1 MKFTLIT
8 TVRNEGPYLWEWVAY
23 HRMIGF
29 DDIIVFQ
36 NDSNDGTDQI
46 LRLMQSH
53 GLVRYIYNRAEA
65 GKHQV
70 RAYFR
75 ATRQAEYTSA
85 DYVMALDLDEFLMIH
100 AGGGALSDF
109 MAAVP
114 AFDCAYINWRIFGS
128 SNHATIPR
136 GLVSET
142 FLMGEYAHKVISR
155 HSAFKSLFR
164 RDRFTR
170 PGIHKP
176 FLRNAAKA
184 ASPVCI
190 NGSGLGVDAFDLRN
204 FQSKDPLQMRH
215 AQVNHYMVRDAASFV
230 LKSARGSAHQTERQ
244 IREKYWLMR
253 NINQQLDTRLAQ
265 RGDET
270 RRVMHQL
277 DDLTEGQLSQL
288 TGASH
293 RFHRKAFRKLIQ
305 SEHYKQLYDFCV
317 QNLAGHDRP
326 RQAMTTAFAAPM
338 PRQHDAS

>member
-1 MKFTLIT
+1 MKFTLVT

-29 DDIIVFQ
+29 HDIIVFQ

-46 LRLMQSH
+46 LRLLQSH

-70 RAYFR
+70 TAYFR
-75 ATRQAEYTSA
+75 AARQAEYKAA
-85 DYVMALDLDEFLMIH
+85 DYVMALDLDEFLLIH
-100 AGGGALSDF
+100 AGDGTLDDF

-114 AFDCAYINWRIFGS
+114 EFDCAYINWRIFGS

-136 GLVSET
+136 SLVSES
-142 FLMGEYAHKVISR
+142 FLLGEYAHKVISR

-176 FLRNAAKA
+176 FLRDAAKA
-184 ASPVCI
+184 AAPVCI
-190 NGSGLGVDAFDLRN
+190 NGSGLGTDAFDLRN

-230 LKSARGSAHQTERQ
+230 LKSARGSAHQADRL
-244 IREKYWLMR
+244 IRERYWLMR
-253 NINQQLDTRLAQ
+253 NINQQQDSSLAA
-265 RGDET
+265 RAGDI
-270 RRVMHQL
+270 RQAMQQM
-277 DDLTEGQLSQL
+277 DDLTGGEISRL
-288 TGASH
+288 TDAS
-293 RFHRKAFRKLIQ
+293 RRLHRKAFRKLIQ
-305 SEHYKQLYDFCV
+305 DEGYKQLYDFCL
-317 QNLAGHDRP
+317 QNLSGHDRP
-326 RQAMTTAFAAPM
+326 RQVIAAVPATS
-338 PRQHDAS
+338 DAA